1 MGPCRLLESREPR
14 LCVSWRREKSEYYI
28 DGLVVSSEATPHA
41 ARWLQ
46 TWMRRVFFACACACA
61 PQTLNGTKAPE
72 KPPKPPE
79 RLPVGPNRKPTQYIL
94 FFFFLAVFFAAE
106 EVTSRMAWQCNWLHF
121 SFVGPPCVLLC
132 HGFARRWQKIND
144 HGVFPSESLFI
155 YRRS

>member
-1 MGPCRLLESREPR
+1 MGPCRLLKSREPR

-79 RLPVGPNRKPTQYIL
+79 GPPDSPNRKPTQYIL
-94 FFFFLAVFFAAE
+94 FFFFGRIFRRGGGDLQNGLAMQLAALFLCGPALRFI
-106 EVTSRMAWQCNWLHF
+106 VSRVRAQMAKNKR
-121 SFVGPPCVLLC
+121 P
-132 HGFARRWQKIND
+132 RR
-144 HGVFPSESLFI
+144 FPK
-155 YRRS
+155 